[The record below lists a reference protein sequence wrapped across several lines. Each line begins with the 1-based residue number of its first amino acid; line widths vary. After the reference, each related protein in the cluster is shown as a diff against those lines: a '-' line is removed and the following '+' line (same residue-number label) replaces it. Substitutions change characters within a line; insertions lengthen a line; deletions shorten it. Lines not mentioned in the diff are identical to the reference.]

1 MYRVLIVDDEPI
13 EVQSVEFIIKN
24 NLGAL
29 EVVGTA
35 RSGRAAVE
43 KSESLRP
50 DIVLMDINMPGING
64 LEAMKQIRTGNPA
77 VHFLIVSAFDYFSYA
92 QEAVALDAD
101 EYLLKPVK
109 EEKLVESLKKVAR
122 RIDAQREKVKRE
134 LELKEKFELIVPV
147 LETGFVNTICMP
159 EGQEEDLK
167 KYCRLFGFE
176 KTGGYVLVIRF
187 GERDGGPAGNRIG
200 VSVQSQ
206 QLYQKYRDILKNVC
220 TCVVGPVVLNRL
232 VVYVLDDRGPG
243 FEQKLAATETAQR
256 FFRQAEKLELGIG
269 IGVGGCCADVGGA
282 RESYRQALAALERL
296 SDLKSEVPV
305 LHFEDILE
313 EGAGRPDFEMQDFV
327 QNVCLR
333 ADAGDADG
341 ALRIFSGLFERRGA
355 LREPDFDELKNSC
368 ISLFISFDRKWGNWI
383 EGYSPALEE
392 VVSSQDTDGLRRTG
406 TRFLVDAVRRIGENK
421 RKKASDIIGKAD
433 AYMEA
438 HFDSEIT
445 LGGISK
451 EVNLSPYYFSHFYKE
466 ETGVNF
472 IDRLISIRIEK
483 AKQMLAGTDAS
494 IKDVAR
500 QVGYNDP
507 NYFSKL
513 FKKIAGVTATEYKEH
528 YGK

>member
-24 NLGAL
+24 NLSAL

-35 RSGRAAVE
+35 RSGRTAVE

-64 LEAMKQIRTGNPA
+64 LDAMKQIRTGNPA

-122 RIDAQREKVKRE
+122 RIDAQREKVRRE
-134 LELKEKFELIVPV
+134 LELKEKFELVVPV
-147 LETGFVNTICMP
+147 LETGFINTICMP
-159 EGQEEDLK
+159 EGPEEDLRN
-167 KYCRLFGFE
+167 YSRLFGYE

-187 GERDGGPAGNRIG
+187 SERDGGAAGNRIG

-206 QLYQKYRDILKNVC
+206 QLYRKYRDILKNVC

-243 FEQKLAATETAQR
+243 FEQKFAAVETAQR
-256 FFRQAEKLELGIG
+256 FFRRAEKLELGIG
-269 IGVGGCCADVGGA
+269 IGVGGYCADVGGA
-282 RESYRQALAALERL
+282 RDSYRQALSALERL

-305 LHFEDILE
+305 LHFEDILD
-313 EGAGRPDFEMQDFV
+313 EGAGRPGCGTQDFV
-327 QNVCLR
+327 ETVCLR

-341 ALRIFSGLFERRGA
+341 ALRIFSALFERRGNMP
-355 LREPDFDELKNSC
+355 EPDFDELKNSC
-368 ISLFISFDRKWGNWI
+368 ISLFIGFDRRWGNWI

-392 VVSSQDTDGLRRTG
+392 VVSARGTEELRRTG
-406 TRFLVDAVRRIGENK
+406 VRFIAEAVRRIGENK
-421 RKKASDIIGKAD
+421 RKKAGDIIGKAD

-483 AKQMLAGTDAS
+483 AKRMLAGTDAS

-500 QVGYNDP
+500 QVGYADP